1 MQLTDNYNQQPSR
14 VMAATENEAM
24 TSNVFKAIFTT
35 TATNG
40 EEMKIT
46 IEHNDVADSNF
57 ISPLWGIIAAANT
70 YAAIPSLILGAT
82 SKAEILKTL
91 GTEIFG
97 GEDHFI
103 IAFNTAA
110 IRLATHSNFIE
121 WCEANEVNRFAVAQN
136 IVYDGYDMYSR
147 VQDSGVEAVYGDLV
161 GYYGEPIFELN

>member
-1 MQLTDNYNQQPSR
+1 MNVIRHFEQEAQGART
-14 VMAATENEAM
+14 ATENEAM

-46 IEHNDVADSNF
+46 IEHNDVADSNL
-57 ISPLWGIIAAANT
+57 ISPLWGIVAAANT

-82 SKAEILKTL
+82 SKAEILKNL

-110 IRLATHSNFIE
+110 IRLATHRNFIE

-136 IVYDGYDMYSR
+136 IVYDGYDMYTR

-161 GYYGEPIFELN
+161 GYYGEHIFELN

>member
-14 VMAATENEAM
+14 VMAATENEAI